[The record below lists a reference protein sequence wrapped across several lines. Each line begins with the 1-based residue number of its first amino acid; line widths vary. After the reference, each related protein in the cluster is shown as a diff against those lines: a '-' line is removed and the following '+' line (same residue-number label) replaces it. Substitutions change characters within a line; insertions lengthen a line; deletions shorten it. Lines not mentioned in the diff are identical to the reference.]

1 MTSLPIVAIIGASAV
16 IATPL
21 WGGYLPAAM
30 SIKRVTPDEAASLL
44 GQGWIYVDVRSV
56 PEFEQGHPQGAYNVP
71 FLHRAAH
78 GMVPNPDFAAVM
90 EAAFPKDARL
100 VMGCRTGGRSLQA
113 AEALV
118 ARGYQNIID
127 MRGGLAGELD
137 EANRITCEGWQA
149 RGLPVTRTA
158 QSGRTYNDLKPRSRG

>member
-1 MTSLPIVAIIGASAV
+1 
-16 IATPL
+16 
-21 WGGYLPAAM
+21 M
-30 SIKRVTPDEAASLL
+30 SIKRITPDEAATLL

-56 PEFEQGHPQGAYNVP
+56 PEFEQGHPEGAYNVP

-78 GMVPNPDFAAVM
+78 GMVPNPDFVSVM
-90 EAAFPKDARL
+90 EAAFPKDAKL
-100 VMGCRTGGRSLQA
+100 VMGCRTGGRSLKA

-137 EANRITCEGWQA
+137 AANRITCEGWQA
-149 RGLPVTRTA
+149 RGLPVSRTA
-158 QSGRTYNDLKPRSRG
+158 QSGRTYNDLKPRPKTQS